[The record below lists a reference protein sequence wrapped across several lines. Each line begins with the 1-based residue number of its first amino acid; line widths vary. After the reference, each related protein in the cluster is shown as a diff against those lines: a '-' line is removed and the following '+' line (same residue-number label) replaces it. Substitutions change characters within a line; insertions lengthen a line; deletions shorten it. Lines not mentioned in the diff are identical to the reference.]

1 MTTEFSAT
9 AADTAILQLAEEP
22 SIAAHPAKALFDR
35 AVEAILPAVR
45 SFALVKNVPI
55 DDHEQ
60 LGMARYSAHTVGP
73 STLQGIM
80 TLEPDAIRRIQASI
94 NNSLDI
100 LCLARYADHVLVA
113 SGCRQFDEKLPIA
126 WAMQQL
132 TESFA
137 NDRGPSIRKWPDM
150 EDMVQGYFQFAA
162 ASDAQAQTLTLPED
176 ALRRVLVRLPV
187 NLTRGTA
194 TEVADGR

>member
-1 MTTEFSAT
+1 MTTDFLAT
-9 AADTAILQLAEEP
+9 AADVAVLQLTEES
-22 SIAAHPAKALFDR
+22 SIAHHPAKALFDR
-35 AVEAILPAVR
+35 AVKAILPAVR
-45 SFALVKNVPI
+45 SFAQAKNVPI

-60 LGMARYSAHTVGP
+60 LGMARYSAHTVGH

-94 NNSLDI
+94 NHSLDI

-132 TESFA
+132 TENFA
-137 NDRGPSIRKWPDM
+137 NDRAPSIQRWPDM
-150 EDMVQGYFQFAA
+150 KDMVEGYFKLSA
-162 ASDAQAQTLTLPED
+162 ASDAQTQTLTLPED
-176 ALRRVLVRLPV
+176 APRRCAIKLPV
-187 NLTRGTA
+187 NLEGKRA
-194 TEVADGR
+194 